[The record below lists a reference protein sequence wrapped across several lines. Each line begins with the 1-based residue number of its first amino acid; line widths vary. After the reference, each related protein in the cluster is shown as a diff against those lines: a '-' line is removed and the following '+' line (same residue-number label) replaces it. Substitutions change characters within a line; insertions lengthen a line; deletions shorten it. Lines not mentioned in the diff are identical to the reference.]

1 VGGDG
6 ERAQGEGKGSMQMG
20 EEYGD
25 GSQDGGGDSLGN
37 MGKGSMGMGVGNM
50 GMGSVTV
57 LTERSLTQRL

>member
-1 VGGDG
+1 
-6 ERAQGEGKGSMQMG
+6 MG

-50 GMGSVTV
+50 GVTI
-57 LTERSLTQRL
+57 LTGKTLDSAVMTTRAEKYH